1 MTRTLTLATLLAV
14 AVAGCA
20 RSGDSA
26 GDGPRV
32 VPLAGQVTL
41 AQGGESILLDEE
53 TTLEPDAVVATQEG
67 GRALVSLGAG
77 QSVELG
83 PRAEVRLDGFSAPE
97 LTRGS
102 ILARTTPAGLQ
113 VRSGDAELEGRS
125 AVFRVDRGF
134 STTLAVYRGEASVIG
149 SGVAPVSALRQATV
163 VAGGEVPRGPGPLEV
178 RLNDPWDIR
187 LLGPAIDAG
196 IELVKL
202 ERGLTPQ
209 LAGEDGVATV
219 ASILANDFPAR
230 ALGDALERLGAA
242 EAVIA
247 AEVAREAAELTASPL
262 TSILQQVSDLRR
274 EGAHWIV
281 VLAQWKVIGDPLFLE
296 LGRLAGLIARRVA
309 PLPAAILLGGSSGGG
324 SGGSVGQSGSTSDG
338 AGGADGT
345 STDTTPTTTTG
356 DGSSG
361 GDGGGGGGGSSPPP
375 PGCQNPVDCVVDDL
389 VGELEGPGLPQ
400 GAELPRRP

>member
-14 AVAGCA
+14 AAAGCA

-32 VPLAGQVTL
+32 LPLAGQVTL
-41 AQGGESILLDEE
+41 AQEGESILLEE
-53 TTLEPDAVVATQEG
+53 VTTLEPDAVVATQEG

-102 ILARTTPAGLQ
+102 ILARTSPAGLQ

-163 VAGGEVPRGPGPLEV
+163 VAGGEVPRGPRPLEV

-209 LAGEDGVATV
+209 LAGEDGAATV
-219 ASILANDFPAR
+219 ASILADDFPAR
-230 ALGDALERLGAA
+230 ALGDALEQLGAP

-262 TSILQQVSDLRR
+262 SSVLQQVSDLRL

-281 VLAQWKVIGDPLFLE
+281 VLAQWEVIGDALFLE
-296 LGRLAGLIARRVA
+296 LGRLAGLLARLVA
-309 PLPAAILLGGSSGGG
+309 PPPSAILLGDSSGGG
-324 SGGSVGQSGSTSDG
+324 SGGGPVGQSGGTSDG
-338 AGGADGT
+338 TTDTDGT
-345 STDTTPTTTTG
+345 STDTTTDTTTE
-356 DGSSG
+356 DGSSSE
-361 GDGGGGGGGSSPPP
+361 GGGGGGEGGGSSPPP
-375 PGCQNPVDCVVDDL
+375 PGCQNPVGCVVDDL
-389 VGELEGPGLPQ
+389 VGELEGPGLP
-400 GAELPRRP
+400 G

>member
-1 MTRTLTLATLLAV
+1 MTRTLTLVTVLAV
-14 AVAGCA
+14 AAAGCA
-20 RSGDSA
+20 RSGDDA
-26 GDGPRV
+26 GSGPRV
-32 VPLAGQVTL
+32 LPLAGQVTL
-41 AQGGESILLDEE
+41 AQGGESVLLDEE
-53 TTLEPDAVVATQEG
+53 TALEPGAVVATEES

-83 PRAEVRLDGFSAPE
+83 PRAEVRLDGFSEPE

-102 ILARTTPAGLQ
+102 VLARTGPTGLQ
-113 VRSGDAELEGRS
+113 VRSGDAALEGRS
-125 AVFRVDRGF
+125 AIFRVDRGF

-163 VAGGEVPRGPGPLEV
+163 VAGGDVPRGPRPLEV

-209 LAGEDGVATV
+209 LAGEDGAATV
-219 ASILANDFPAR
+219 ASILADDFPAR
-230 ALGDALERLGAA
+230 ALGDALEQLGAA

-262 TSILQQVSDLRR
+262 SFVLQQVSDLRL

-281 VLAQWKVIGDPLFLE
+281 VVAQWEIIGDALFLE
-296 LGRLAGLIARRVA
+296 LGQLAGLLARRVA
-309 PLPAAILLGGSSGGG
+309 PPPAATLLGGSSGGG
-324 SGGSVGQSGSTSDG
+324 SGGGPVGQSGGTSDG
-338 AGGADGT
+338 TTGTDGT
-345 STDTTPTTTTG
+345 STDTTTDTTTE
-356 DGSSG
+356 DGSSSE
-361 GDGGGGGGGSSPPP
+361 GGGGGGEGGGSSPPP
-375 PGCQNPVDCVVDDL
+375 PGCQNPVDCAVDDL
-389 VGELEGPGLPQ
+389 VGELEGPGLP
-400 GAELPRRP
+400 GLR